1 MYQIHRIWCQ
11 RGHRLPNHQSPLC
24 LTLITKE
31 TTDFPQVV
39 YSIMVRIPNHPQ
51 CSICKSVCLDTGI
64 IKLNLWQISFS
75 SFLVTLVQIWLA
87 YKICFFLA
95 GRDTSRR
102 PQYLRNHS
110 LLSPSPVVPSISA
123 PPTPQQATT
132 STISGTPQKGTVNF
146 HSTLKKSVK
155 NSNRTACALIVFF
168 NIPWQIIIELSK
180 SMMSEVNSALLIV
193 HADPWPPLMFCFAV
207 CKTLCVTSAQA

>member
-1 MYQIHRIWCQ
+1 MCRIHRIWCQ
-11 RGHRLPNHQSPLC
+11 RGHRLPNHQSHLC

-51 CSICKSVCLDTGI
+51 CSICKSVCLDTGV

-75 SFLVTLVQIWLA
+75 SFFSYFGTNLSCIQDMF
-87 YKICFFLA
+87 FFLA

-110 LLSPSPVVPSISA
+110 LLSPFPVVPSISA
-123 PPTPQQATT
+123 PSTPQQATP
-132 STISGTPQKGTVNF
+132 STISGTPQKGIVNF
-146 HSTLKKSVK
+146 HLTLKKSVK
-155 NSNRTACALIVFF
+155 NSNRTACTLIAFF
-168 NIPWQIIIELSK
+168 NIPWQIMMELSK
-180 SMMSEVNSALLIV
+180 SMMSEPNSALQLLIV
-193 HADPWPPLMFCFAV
+193 NADPRPPLMSSSWCMQN
-207 CKTLCVTSAQA
+207 CSPY